1 MKDTV
6 PIVMRCVNMRIRL
19 LPAATAHC
27 SGTPDPVLRTG
38 IVKDVDVLIRCQTHL
53 VNASH
58 TYVDQHIARRRSV
71 QDM

>member
-38 IVKDVDVLIRCQTHL
+38 TAKDVDVLIRC
-53 VNASH
+53 
-58 TYVDQHIARRRSV
+58 
-71 QDM
+71 